1 MTKMTRN
8 QHIKPVVNE
17 MIDMKKT
24 NEAENQIYQE
34 QIVYGAD
41 LGARPCRTL

>member
-1 MTKMTRN
+1 MTKMTMN
-8 QHIKPVVNE
+8 QHMKPVVDE

-34 QIVYGAD
+34 QVYGAD